1 MTLEELKENLKHLPH
16 YVIEI
21 GVVDQSSKRKETATL
36 GITNAQIMFI
46 NENGS
51 PARHIPSR
59 PVLAMTIEWAN
70 TNLLR
75 PTMSRFYDI
84 LLSSNFN
91 YELAEQ
97 ELNKMCM
104 RMQTYARKIIYS
116 NDGRLAPN
124 APSTIAKKGDNHPLF
139 DTGQLARSITC
150 ILRKL

>member
-1 MTLEELKENLKHLPH
+1 MTLEELRDKLKHLPH

-21 GVVDQSSKRKETATL
+21 GVVDQTTKRKETVSV

-51 PARHIPSR
+51 PTRRIPSR

-70 TNLLR
+70 ANLLR
-75 PTMSRFYDI
+75 PTMNKFYDI
-84 LLSSNFN
+84 LLSSNFD
-91 YELAEQ
+91 YELAEK

-116 NDGRLAPN
+116 NDGRLAAN
-124 APSTIAKKGDNHPLF
+124 ALSTIARKGDNHPLF